1 MTPEEILND
10 YFRDS
15 ENDVDDA
22 YEIAIEA
29 IKQYAR
35 EMCDA
40 QKKECLVNWNNI
52 ESGCDL
58 KDYNAINDAPY
69 PKQLL

>member
-15 ENDVDDA
+15 ENDADDA
-22 YEIAIEA
+22 YEIAVEA

-35 EMCDA
+35 EMCA
-40 QKKECLVNWNNI
+40 KQKLEC
-52 ESGCDL
+52 
-58 KDYNAINDAPY
+58 YNGGMISTLEIKTAPY
-69 PKQLL
+69 PSELL